1 MDCEHPTLFQT
12 QLSMNWSPLW
22 EAMSSLMFLDLP
34 GCLGIYK
41 TTERIR
47 AHFSGDKCPT
57 KPLREK
63 RMRLLTGLLYT
74 DAQQCS
80 KHVGPTHVKTIN
92 WICKICALGCFGTM
106 QHGQYNLF
114 SLGYL
119 EINALL
125 KKSHLTCTVQYIAS
139 LMLSTWLCFF
149 FSVHFFF
156 LLVPTEPMPKFDFIK
171 HREQVLN
178 PAHEFNMLLF
188 NSLKCVDG
196 DTTVETYAMWSY
208 VNGSE

>member
-139 LMLSTWLCFF
+139 LMLLTWLCFF
-149 FSVHFFF
+149 FFRPFF
-156 LLVPTEPMPKFDFIK
+156 LFASPDGT
-171 HREQVLN
+171 HAQV
-178 PAHEFNMLLF
+178 
-188 NSLKCVDG
+188 
-196 DTTVETYAMWSY
+196 
-208 VNGSE
+208 